1 MKITYDPEADVLYI
15 QFSKKRPVYN
25 IDIESGVSYDLDQ
38 EGHLIGVEILDA
50 RKRYKT
56 RFNKV
61 EFIHYP
67 LPIKKRPQ
75 KRIKKRKT

>member
-1 MKITYDPEADVLYI
+1 MD
-15 QFSKKRPVYN
+15 N
-25 IDIESGVSYDLDQ
+25 IDIEPGVSYDFDQ

-67 LPIKKRPQ
+67 LPVKKKPKKRTPKKQ
-75 KRIKKRKT
+75 KATA